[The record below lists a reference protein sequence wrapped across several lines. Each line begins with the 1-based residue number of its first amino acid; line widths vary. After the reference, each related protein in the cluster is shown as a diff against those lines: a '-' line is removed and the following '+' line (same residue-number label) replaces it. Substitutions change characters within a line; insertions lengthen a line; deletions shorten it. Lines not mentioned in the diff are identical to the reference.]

1 MQNLEEDF
9 IQCAAFNISYH
20 IVVVERTQLK
30 KIVFQLKSQGQEY
43 MADSEQ
49 IEKIVKNFE
58 YKVLYNLLTQ
68 HVTDSSH
75 KINTLEERLLLEIN
89 RAAEIQTLKI
99 KRSIGIALALI
110 ISFSATLFITDYI
123 LWWQ

>member
-1 MQNLEEDF
+1 
-9 IQCAAFNISYH
+9 
-20 IVVVERTQLK
+20 
-30 KIVFQLKSQGQEY
+30 

-75 KINTLEERLLLEIN
+75 KMNTLEERLLLEIN
-89 RAAEIQTLKI
+89 RVAEIQTLKI
-99 KRSIGIALALI
+99 RHSISVALALI
-110 ISFSATLFITDYI
+110 ISFNVILFITDYI
-123 LWWQ
+123 LWW